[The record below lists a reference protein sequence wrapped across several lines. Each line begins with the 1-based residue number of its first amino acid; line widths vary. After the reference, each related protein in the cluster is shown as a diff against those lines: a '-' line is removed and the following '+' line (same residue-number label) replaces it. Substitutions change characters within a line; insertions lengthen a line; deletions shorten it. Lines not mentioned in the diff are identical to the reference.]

1 LNACAKIIP
10 TGMLLAWIML
20 APRALAKDPAEY
32 EKGVLLSMQS
42 TSCGYAENGGKSV
55 TGEILGTDSS
65 HKKTQEILCQEYV
78 LQGNHLTYRIRPK
91 DEKHPTLLPVGEAVR
106 FRVHKDKMYLMV
118 PEGDRK
124 EREYFVLSMQLR
136 PDAKTAKN
144 DP

>member
-1 LNACAKIIP
+1 MNAGAKIIL
-10 TGMLLAWIML
+10 TGMLLGWIL
-20 APRALAKDPAEY
+20 LGPGAFARDPADY

-42 TSCGYAENGGKSV
+42 ASCGYAEKGSKSV

-65 HKKTQEILCQEYV
+65 HKRTQEILCQEYV
-78 LQGNHLTYRIRPK
+78 LQSDHLTYRIRPK

-106 FRVHKDKMYLMV
+106 FRVYKDKMYLMV

-136 PDAKTAKN
+136 PDARTAKN